1 MKRYLTRSL
10 TSVLLLLTTLAP
22 AQRAAG
28 TQKADGTPPSPPK
41 NLTLAFELQDLPGIE
56 EAGSYWEVSY
66 QWRIADRQEFNRWS
80 AAGEDPATLS
90 GVGMLLSSHSFKLGG
105 LSESRNRLFEV
116 SVPVKD
122 KLLEQLSEPDR
133 RPQIVWLYAILRIHD
148 AKLGTDVIRKVNPA
162 WGPNFYRE
170 GVSRVR
176 IELLPDRKL
185 RWSTSATPPW
195 VAAGQKR
202 IVIRPNRVP

>member
-1 MKRYLTRSL
+1 MRYLTRSL
-10 TSVLLLLTTLAP
+10 AFALLLLATLAP

-28 TQKADGTPPSPPK
+28 VQTADGTPPSPPK

-80 AAGEDPATLS
+80 GAGEDPATLS
-90 GVGMLLSSHSFKLGG
+90 GFGMLLSSQSFKLSK
-105 LSESRNRLFEV
+105 LSESRNRRFEV

-122 KLLEQLSEPDR
+122 RLLEQLSEPDR
-133 RPQIVWLYAILRIHD
+133 RPQVVWLHAIVRIHD
-148 AKLGTDVIRKVNPA
+148 SKLGTDVIRKVNPA

-176 IELLPDRKL
+176 IELLPDIKL

-195 VAAGQKR
+195 VAGQKR
-202 IVIRPNRVP
+202 TVIRPNRIP

>member
-1 MKRYLTRSL
+1 MRYLTRSL
-10 TSVLLLLTTLAP
+10 TFALLLLATLAP
-22 AQRAAG
+22 ALRAAG
-28 TQKADGTPPSPPK
+28 VQTPDAPPK

-56 EAGSYWEVSY
+56 EAGSFWEVSY

-80 AAGEDPATLS
+80 NAGEDPAALS
-90 GVGMLLSSHSFKLGG
+90 GFGMLLSSQSFKLSG
-105 LSESRNRLFEV
+105 LSESRNRRFEV

-122 KLLEQLSEPDR
+122 RLLEQLSEPDR
-133 RPQIVWLYAILRIHD
+133 RPQVVWLYAIMRIHD
-148 AKLGTDVIRKVNPA
+148 AKLGTDVIRRVNPA

-176 IELLPDRKL
+176 IELMPDSKL

-195 VAAGQKR
+195 VAGQPR
-202 IVIRPNRVP
+202 TVIRPNRVP